1 MIRYEKAIIAM
12 AKQRVTLEVLSYH
25 ATAPAEE
32 ANKLKVQ
39 VLSARFELPN
49 PCFFFKYT
57 KKKKKNTPKKRFKV
71 SDNCVFFA
79 LPPTE
84 FFFLLLAL
92 CLKKTDDWHT
102 QPSARIPS
110 KASWSL
116 NSESNFRS
124 LLYREL

>member
-39 VLSARFELPN
+39 VLSARFKLPN
-49 PCFFFKYT
+49 PCFFQVHKEEEEEKYA
-57 KKKKKNTPKKRFKV
+57 KKRFKV

-84 FFFLLLAL
+84 FFFPSP
-92 CLKKTDDWHT
+92 CFVFKKD
-102 QPSARIPS
+102 R
-110 KASWSL
+110 
-116 NSESNFRS
+116 
-124 LLYREL
+124 